1 MVVEN
6 VSVVEFLALDI
17 PRTLKD
23 DLMSYYESN
32 DNSYH
37 SHFPNESADNYPKN
51 SGLNQE
57 AINTLNEAMKAKG
70 LVIPEDPNF
79 KILLHS
85 WY

>member
-6 VSVVEFLALDI
+6 VSVVDFLALDI

-23 DLMSYYESN
+23 DLMAYFESN

-37 SHFPNESADNYPKN
+37 SFFPNESADNYSKS

-85 WY
+85 SY